1 MRKILVGL
9 MLATSALGTSA
20 YASDAGP
27 YITLE
32 GGAVKQQRSD
42 VSGPGGYEHT
52 DRFKT
57 GWEAGGA
64 IGYDFGHFRLEA
76 EGFYARSKLR
86 TQTRPVGTPL
96 PNGEYTSNG
105 NLSGETSTW
114 AGMANA
120 LVGLGHW
127 GGIKAYAG
135 GGVGYARTRLAENLP
150 GAVSLNDRAHGFA
163 WQALAGLT
171 VPLGRNVDFGVK
183 YRYFRPDGADT
194 FLAADGFSRKADL
207 RSHSLL
213 ATLTFS
219 FGSPAV
225 EPEPEAAP
233 PPPPPPMMAPP
244 PPPPPPPPP
253 VVTCNRGPFIVFFDW
268 DMSDISPEAASVL
281 DNAVQAYGNCSNVA
295 IMLAGHTDSS
305 GSSKYN
311 LGLSSRRDSAVQS
324 YLTGHGIASG
334 AITSQAFGETQ
345 QRVPTADGVREV
357 QNRRVEIS
365 YGPGSGF

>member
-9 MLATSALGTSA
+9 MLATSTMGVSA
-20 YASDAGP
+20 HANDTGP

-32 GGAVKQQRSD
+32 GGAVKQESSE
-42 VSGPGGYEHT
+42 VSSPQGYEHT

-64 IGYDFGHFRLEA
+64 LGYDFGHFRLEA
-76 EGFYARSKLR
+76 EGFYARSNLR
-86 TQTRPVGTPL
+86 SQARPVGTPL
-96 PNGEYTSNG
+96 PNGEYTPSTG
-105 NLSGETSTW
+105 LVGRTS
-114 AGMANA
+114 AIAAMGNA
-120 LVGLGHW
+120 LIGIGHW
-127 GGIKAYAG
+127 GGIKAYLGAG
-135 GGVGYARTRLAENLP
+135 AGYATTRLSENLT
-150 GAVSLNDRAHGFA
+150 GAVPLVDRDHGFA

-171 VPLGRNVDFGVK
+171 MPIGRNVDLGVK
-183 YRYFRPDGADT
+183 YRYFRPDGARN
-194 FLAADGFSRKADL
+194 FLAADGVARRADL

-213 ATLTFS
+213 ATLTFN
-219 FGSPAV
+219 FGRAAA

-233 PPPPPPMMAPP
+233 PPPPPQPAYMP

-253 VVTCNRGPFIVFFDW
+253 VVSCNRGPFIVFFDW

-281 DNAVQAYGNCSNVA
+281 DNAVQAYGNCSNVG

-305 GSSKYN
+305 GSANYN
-311 LGLSSRRDSAVQS
+311 LGLSARRDSAVQT
-324 YLTGHGIASG
+324 YLTGHGIAAS
-334 AITSQAFGETQ
+334 AISSKAFGETN